1 MYLNESMFYYGVKY
15 LCIVLN
21 LLYIIRY
28 LSECFFINMFYLKKI
43 SKKFKLGMIF
53 LKVIKKWKIK
63 IDWFWVI

>member
-43 SKKFKLGMIF
+43 SKKIKLGMIF
-53 LKVIKKWKIK
+53 LKVIKKWIIK
-63 IDWFWVI
+63 IDWFCVI